1 MGKKVE
7 KEKNEIVEEFFRRND
22 PKDIKSMN
30 DIYAAWKD
38 FFAPAFQQLL
48 DAEMES
54 KIGYSKNK
62 RTDNTNYRNGY
73 YPERTVATEMG
84 DIPVKV
90 PRDRNGEIDSDLVP
104 KYSRTAIGFAVFI
117 FPLTFTS
124 LVCINPLIPVTFI
137 S

>member
-1 MGKKVE
+1 ME
-7 KEKNEIVEEFFRRND
+7 RFLC
-22 PKDIKSMN
+22 
-30 DIYAAWKD
+30 
-38 FFAPAFQQLL
+38 PAFQQLL

-54 KIGYSKNK
+54 KIGYSKTK
-62 RTDNTNYRNGY
+62 RTDNNNYRNGY

-90 PRDRNGEIDSDLVP
+90 PRDRNREIDSDLVP

-117 FPLTFTS
+117 FPLFTF
-124 LVCINPLIPVTFI
+124 LYAINPLIPVTFI